1 MGLVG
6 STCLHAKGRI
16 IIDVC
21 VQATVELRVSSSC
34 DSSLAEGVEEEDLF
48 EAAGFA
54 PVKED
59 EMKEPAPLDGVLAGA
74 FFRVS
79 LEPWCS
85 PARSSLVP
93 MVWRHT
99 WDITKGLQKGVR
111 VTIGTEGRS
120 LSGVNC
126 KSAL

>member
-21 VQATVELRVSSSC
+21 VQATVELRVSSSY
-34 DSSLAEGVEEEDLF
+34 DPSPAEGVEEEDLF

-59 EMKEPAPLDGVLAGA
+59 EMKKLAPLDGVLAGA

-79 LEPWCS
+79 LEPWCCS
-85 PARSSLVP
+85 PARSSPVP
-93 MVWRHT
+93 IVWRHT
-99 WDITKGLQKGVR
+99 WDITK
-111 VTIGTEGRS
+111 
-120 LSGVNC
+120 
-126 KSAL
+126 